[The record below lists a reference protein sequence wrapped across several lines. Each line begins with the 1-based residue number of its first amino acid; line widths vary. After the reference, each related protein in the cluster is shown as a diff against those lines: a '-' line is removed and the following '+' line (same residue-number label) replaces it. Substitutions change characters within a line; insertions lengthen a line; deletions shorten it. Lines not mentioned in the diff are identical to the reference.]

1 MLLGIL
7 YINHIS
13 LSLIRKLCSG
23 LPHLA
28 ISFTCLVHPRLTT
41 TPVHFLLDLLYTILR
56 YHILYPVLEA
66 LVKAIGLAKIGI
78 SNFAVSRL
86 ANLALSVSCTV
97 QPEFSGHTLTL
108 FDFRGHFTNLI
119 RI

>member
-1 MLLGIL
+1 
-7 YINHIS
+7 
-13 LSLIRKLCSG
+13 
-23 LPHLA
+23 
-28 ISFTCLVHPRLTT
+28 
-41 TPVHFLLDLLYTILR
+41 
-56 YHILYPVLEA
+56 VLEA
-66 LVKAIGLAKIGI
+66 LVKAIGLAKMDI

-86 ANLALSVSCTV
+86 ASFALSAFRCV